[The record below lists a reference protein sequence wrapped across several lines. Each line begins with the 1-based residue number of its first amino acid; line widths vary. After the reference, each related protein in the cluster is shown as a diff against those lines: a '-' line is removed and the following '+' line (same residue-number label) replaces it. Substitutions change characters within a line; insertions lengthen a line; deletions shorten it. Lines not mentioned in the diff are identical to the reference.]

1 MSQNKSKSDSTRKVS
16 TKQLKN
22 MDYMQMIEHYI
33 EYPSKGLKYS
43 YNQPIYSN
51 LSALAS
57 ASSIGKSIKLDV
69 SGTKRVKVNFV
80 SEKEKAEGWRDVYS
94 PCKRN
99 SKFLQ
104 TNLHYLPEHLWPK
117 LRAFRQDGVDVG
129 MKVSDRTVHFF
140 VHKADTDDL
149 SRELFQLIQNRYNTD
164 KERIKEILT
173 FFNEEKGIESWLTIR
188 ANSIL

>member
-1 MSQNKSKSDSTRKVS
+1 MSQNKSKSDNIKKVS

-51 LSALAS
+51 LSSIAS
-57 ASSIGKSIKLDV
+57 ASSIGKNIKLDV
-69 SGTKRVKVNFV
+69 NGTKRLKATFV

-94 PCKRN
+94 SSKRN

-117 LRAFRQDGVDVG
+117 LKSFRQDSVDVG

-149 SRELFQLIQNRYNTD
+149 SRELFRLVQNKYNPD
-164 KERIKEILT
+164 KERIKEILE

-188 ANSIL
+188 ANSML